1 MVCNFLSDIW
11 KFFSKNQF
19 AYTQK
24 NTKIGGGIKWSKI
37 GGVELP
43 ANYFNIL
50 LQTLAIAYMYFGF
63 AMLGSIILNLRI
75 LQ

>member
-50 LQTLAIAYMYFGF
+50 LTDFSHCLSVLWCCNA
-63 AMLGSIILNLRI
+63 GSEPLSGLCCM
-75 LQ
+75 